1 MHDQEFTVCDFPML
15 QIMSSVCVIKAN
27 IARDKGIAQTL
38 YANGCDC
45 GKLICQECSFRG
57 PLMCAAKHSWTCEPC
72 KLLVLKGYDDCQKEL
87 VQSVGMLLLSLCRKD
102 IVNE

>member
-1 MHDQEFTVCDFPML
+1 MHDHEFDVCDFPVL
-15 QIMSSVCVIKAN
+15 QIMSSVCTIKAN
-27 IARDKGIAQTL
+27 IVRDKGIAQTL

-45 GKLICQECSFRG
+45 SKLICQECSFRG
-57 PLMCAAKHSWTCEPC
+57 ASMRAAKHSWTCEPC